1 MLPPSPPAPPAA
13 PAESVMPPAP
23 MLAPS
28 IEEKPATPPPTP
40 FYPIYVTMC
49 RRRGRPFGRSHA
61 SVWRAGFVRETGD
74 RKSVVEGKRVS
85 VRVDLG
91 GRRII
96 NKNKTESTLRY
107 KKP

>member
-40 FYPIYVTMC
+40 FYPIYVTKC

-61 SVWRAGFVRETGD
+61 SVWRAGFVRETGPL
-74 RKSVVEGKRVS
+74 RPIASYPPLLGTSEERRAGKESVK
-85 VRVDLG
+85 
-91 GRRII
+91 
-96 NKNKTESTLRY
+96 
-107 KKP
+107 